1 MPIMIENIN
10 AQTITP
16 ALGKNPRQLYEHQEE
31 AIRKLDAM
39 DKRGSFRTLLVL
51 PTGGG
56 KTLTATYWLLRN
68 AVDQNKKILWLAHR
82 HLLLEQ
88 AAEAFARNAYTDTMV
103 NRTVFNYRII
113 SGMHDKPVHIQKT
126 DRILIASKDSMIRSL
141 DKLKNWLNGEEI
153 YLVIDEAHH
162 AVAKSYKKIIQ
173 YVADHTKSMKL
184 LGLTATPFRTS
195 EDEQGALKQVF
206 TDDIVYKT
214 DLDALIK
221 KGILATPTF
230 IDCNTNIQFTEHLGV
245 QALKSIE
252 NLDTLPENI
261 ANDIADNKER
271 NRIIVEEY
279 LHNYEK
285 YGQTIVFALNKVH
298 AIALNKL
305 FNEKG
310 KAYGIRSE
318 FIISEVQD
326 MITGITIS
334 NADNERKIEAYR
346 NGEIQVLINVNILT
360 EGTDLPKTH
369 TVFLTRP
376 TVSTTL
382 MTQMVG
388 RALRGLKA
396 GGTKEAYIVSFVD
409 DWNDKIAWVNPETLT
424 EAEYH
429 EKETLAET
437 QKQQI
442 RLIAISKIEEFARM
456 ADAAVDTSALDSTP
470 AIELIPL
477 GMYMLST
484 LECNHQILV
493 YNSTQNAYQSLIRDL
508 PNLMEHYGIE
518 GETIPEETLDD
529 MTEHCF
535 QSYFDEN
542 MIPSC
547 NRNDIEHLLKFYAQ
561 KAVAPLFVTID
572 EMERK
577 KLDVSEIAKKIYD
590 EDMRR
595 SEKNAYIQSLWTEEG
610 SLLPVYYT
618 NPYFFKKLID
628 LELDK
633 LDGDIEI
640 AAAEPQTEAELRN
653 LEQFPL
659 QKIIELYPKIGLQLK
674 EDAFAAARNDDGSYV
689 CAGCG
694 EVFPTRLF
702 LQVDHI
708 VPMAKGGLSVPDN
721 LQVLCRT
728 CNQRK
733 GDHCCHIQHIGSR
746 QTMLRYICFSK
757 IRLTKEKTR
766 SYGTCLKIT
775 RHISRQSIAAHICS
789 SSRAS

>member
-1 MPIMIENIN
+1 MIENIN

-56 KTLTATYWLLRN
+56 KTLTAAYWLLRN

-214 DLDALIK
+214 DLDTLIK

-230 IDCNTNIQFTEHLGV
+230 IDRKTNIQFTEHLGV

-271 NRIIVEEY
+271 NRIIVEKY

-388 RALRGLKA
+388 RALRGRKA
-396 GGTKEAYIVSFVD
+396 GGTKEAYIVTFID
-409 DWNDKIAWVNPETLT
+409 NWNDKIAWVNPETLT

-493 YNSTQNAYQSLIRDL
+493 YNSTQNAYQNLIRDL

-595 SEKNAYIQSLWTEEG
+595 SEKNAYIQSLWAEEG

-659 QKIIELYPKIGLQLK
+659 QKIIELYPKIGLKLK

-708 VPMAKGGLSVPDN
+708 VPMAKGGLSVPEN

-733 GDHCCHIQHIGSR
+733 GDH
-746 QTMLRYICFSK
+746 
-757 IRLTKEKTR
+757 
-766 SYGTCLKIT
+766 
-775 RHISRQSIAAHICS
+775 
-789 SSRAS
+789 

>member
-1 MPIMIENIN
+1 MIENIN

-56 KTLTATYWLLRN
+56 KTLTAAYWLLRN

-595 SEKNAYIQSLWTEEG
+595 SEKNAYIQSLWAEEG

-640 AAAEPQTEAELRN
+640 TAAKPQTEAELRN

-733 GDHCCHIQHIGSR
+733 GDH
-746 QTMLRYICFSK
+746 
-757 IRLTKEKTR
+757 
-766 SYGTCLKIT
+766 
-775 RHISRQSIAAHICS
+775 
-789 SSRAS
+789 

>member
-1 MPIMIENIN
+1 MQDCKGMRKHSERFIKPLQPKAKGGRLTDMPIMIENIN

-39 DKRGSFRTLLVL
+39 DKRGPFRTLLVL

-56 KTLTATYWLLRN
+56 KTLTAAYWLLRN

-113 SGMHDKPVHIQKT
+113 SGMHDKPVYIQKT

-214 DLDALIK
+214 DLDTLIK

-429 EKETLAET
+429 EKETLAEA

-595 SEKNAYIQSLWTEEG
+595 SEKNAYIQSLWAEEG

-659 QKIIELYPKIGLQLK
+659 QKIIELYPKIGLKLK

-733 GDHCCHIQHIGSR
+733 GDH
-746 QTMLRYICFSK
+746 
-757 IRLTKEKTR
+757 
-766 SYGTCLKIT
+766 
-775 RHISRQSIAAHICS
+775 
-789 SSRAS
+789 

>member
-56 KTLTATYWLLRN
+56 KTLTAAYWLLRN

-221 KGILATPTF
+221 KGILATPKF
-230 IDCNTNIQFTEHLGV
+230 KKWNTNLQFTEHLGV
-245 QALKSIE
+245 TALKSIE
-252 NLDTLPENI
+252 NLDMLPENI
-261 ANDIADNKER
+261 VNDIAGSKER
-271 NRIIVEEY
+271 NRIIVDEY
-279 LHNYEK
+279 INNYEK
-285 YGQTIVFALNKVH
+285 YGPTIVFALNKNH
-298 AIALNKL
+298 AITLNAL

-310 KAYGIRSE
+310 KKYGIKSE

-396 GGTKEAYIVSFVD
+396 GGTKEAYIVTFID
-409 DWNDKIAWVNPETLT
+409 NWNDKIAWVNPETLT

-547 NRNDIEHLLKFYAQ
+547 SRNDIEHLLKFYAQ

-595 SEKNAYIQSLWTEEG
+595 SEKNAYIQNLWAEEG

-708 VPMAKGGLSVPDN
+708 VPMAKGGLSVPEN

-733 GDHCCHIQHIGSR
+733 GDH
-746 QTMLRYICFSK
+746 
-757 IRLTKEKTR
+757 
-766 SYGTCLKIT
+766 
-775 RHISRQSIAAHICS
+775 
-789 SSRAS
+789 

>member
-1 MPIMIENIN
+1 MTDMPIMIENIN

-56 KTLTATYWLLRN
+56 KTLTAAYWLLRN

-214 DLDALIK
+214 DLDTLIK

-595 SEKNAYIQSLWTEEG
+595 SEKNAYIQSLWAEEG

-708 VPMAKGGLSVPDN
+708 VPMAKGGLSVPEN

-733 GDHCCHIQHIGSR
+733 GDH
-746 QTMLRYICFSK
+746 
-757 IRLTKEKTR
+757 
-766 SYGTCLKIT
+766 
-775 RHISRQSIAAHICS
+775 
-789 SSRAS
+789 

>member
-56 KTLTATYWLLRN
+56 KTLTAAYWLLRN

-214 DLDALIK
+214 DLDTLIK

-396 GGTKEAYIVSFVD
+396 GGTKEAYIVTFID
-409 DWNDKIAWVNPETLT
+409 NWNDKIAWVNPETLT

-429 EKETLAET
+429 EKETLAEA

-595 SEKNAYIQSLWTEEG
+595 SEKNAYIQSLWAEEG

-708 VPMAKGGLSVPDN
+708 VPMAKGGLSVPEN

-733 GDHCCHIQHIGSR
+733 GDH
-746 QTMLRYICFSK
+746 
-757 IRLTKEKTR
+757 
-766 SYGTCLKIT
+766 
-775 RHISRQSIAAHICS
+775 
-789 SSRAS
+789 

>member
-56 KTLTATYWLLRN
+56 KTLTAAYWLLRN

-195 EDEQGALKQVF
+195 EDKQGALKQVF

-214 DLDALIK
+214 DLDTLIK

-271 NRIIVEEY
+271 NRIIVEKY

-396 GGTKEAYIVSFVD
+396 GGTKEAYIVTFID
-409 DWNDKIAWVNPETLT
+409 NWNDKIAWVNPETLT

-577 KLDVSEIAKKIYD
+577 KLDVSEIAKRIYD

-595 SEKNAYIQSLWTEEG
+595 SEKNAYIQSLWAEEG

-653 LEQFPL
+653 LEQLPL

-674 EDAFAAARNDDGSYV
+674 EDAFAAARNDDGNYV

-694 EVFPTRLF
+694 EIFSTRLF

-733 GDHCCHIQHIGSR
+733 GDH
-746 QTMLRYICFSK
+746 
-757 IRLTKEKTR
+757 
-766 SYGTCLKIT
+766 
-775 RHISRQSIAAHICS
+775 
-789 SSRAS
+789 

>member
-39 DKRGSFRTLLVL
+39 DKRGAFRTLLVL

-56 KTLTATYWLLRN
+56 KTLTAAYWLLRN

-113 SGMHDKPVHIQKT
+113 SGMHDKPVYIQKT

-214 DLDALIK
+214 DLDTLIK

-429 EKETLAET
+429 EKETLAEA

-595 SEKNAYIQSLWTEEG
+595 SEKNAYIQSLWAEEG

-659 QKIIELYPKIGLQLK
+659 QKIIELYPKIGLKLK

-733 GDHCCHIQHIGSR
+733 GDH
-746 QTMLRYICFSK
+746 
-757 IRLTKEKTR
+757 
-766 SYGTCLKIT
+766 
-775 RHISRQSIAAHICS
+775 
-789 SSRAS
+789 

>member
-1 MPIMIENIN
+1 MIENIN

-56 KTLTATYWLLRN
+56 KTLTAAYWLLRN

-214 DLDALIK
+214 DLDTLIK

-326 MITGITIS
+326 MITGINIY

-396 GGTKEAYIVSFVD
+396 GGTKEAYIVTFID
-409 DWNDKIAWVNPETLT
+409 NWNDKIAWVNPETLT

-595 SEKNAYIQSLWTEEG
+595 SEKNAYIQSLWAEEG

-659 QKIIELYPKIGLQLK
+659 QKIIELYPKIGLKLK
-674 EDAFAAARNDDGSYV
+674 EDALAAARNDDGSYV

-708 VPMAKGGLSVPDN
+708 VPMAKGGLSVPEN

-733 GDHCCHIQHIGSR
+733 GDH
-746 QTMLRYICFSK
+746 
-757 IRLTKEKTR
+757 
-766 SYGTCLKIT
+766 
-775 RHISRQSIAAHICS
+775 
-789 SSRAS
+789 

>member
-1 MPIMIENIN
+1 MTDMPIMIENIN

-56 KTLTATYWLLRN
+56 KTLTAAYWLLRN

-214 DLDALIK
+214 DLDTLIK

-318 FIISEVQD
+318 FIISEIQD

-595 SEKNAYIQSLWTEEG
+595 SEKNAYIQSLWAEEG

-733 GDHCCHIQHIGSR
+733 GDH
-746 QTMLRYICFSK
+746 
-757 IRLTKEKTR
+757 
-766 SYGTCLKIT
+766 
-775 RHISRQSIAAHICS
+775 
-789 SSRAS
+789 